1 MCFGGGGPS
10 AEDIYQ
16 SKKPKFG
23 ALPSL
28 AMTKTKRDP
37 QKLKDV
43 ARTGFESPTQRVGA
57 KRRSLLDPLG
67 VTDDA

>member
-1 MCFGGGGPS
+1 MCFGGGPS
-10 AEDIYQ
+10 AESIYQ

-28 AMTKTKRDP
+28 AMTKAKRDAP
-37 QKLKDV
+37 KFEDV
-43 ARTGFESPTQRVGA
+43 QRVGA
-57 KRRSLLDPLG
+57 KRRSLLNPLG

>member
-1 MCFGGGGPS
+1 MCFGGGPS
-10 AEDIYQ
+10 AESIYQ

-37 QKLKDV
+37 QKLRDV
-43 ARTGFESPTQRVGA
+43 PTQRTGA

-67 VTDDA
+67 VTDDATG

>member
-1 MCFGGGGPS
+1 MCFGGGPS

-16 SKKPKFG
+16 QKKPKFG

-43 ARTGFESPTQRVGA
+43 PTQRVGA

-67 VTDDA
+67 VTDDATG